1 MLRRPPRSTRTDT
14 LFPYTTLFRS
24 APAGAAGARACRLRD
39 AGDAAAHRARQ
50 CRAVERDGDLHGG
63 PHGRLA
69 VAAAIAAP
77 VLARK
82 PEGAAGRRPDAR
94 PVPAQGARAGRSG
107 DIGGHDEFGRGLRA
121 ALSRSFS
128 MPEDRKSTRLNS
140 ST

>member
-1 MLRRPPRSTRTDT
+1 MIVLMIKNVLVMCMFIFFFFFFNQMTAYDMRISDCSSDVCSSD
-14 LFPYTTLFRS
+14 L
-24 APAGAAGARACRLRD
+24 

-63 PHGRLA
+63 PHCRPA

-94 PVPAQGARAGRSG
+94 PVPAQGARAGGSG
-107 DIGGHDEFGRGLRA
+107 GNGGHDGV
-121 ALSRSFS
+121 
-128 MPEDRKSTRLNS
+128 DRKSVV
-140 ST
+140 

>member
-1 MLRRPPRSTRTDT
+1 MIRRPPRSTRTDT

-24 APAGAAGARACRLRD
+24 
-39 AGDAAAHRARQ
+39 
-50 CRAVERDGDLHGG
+50 RAVERDGDLHGG
-63 PHGRLA
+63 PHGRPA

-94 PVPAQGARAGRSG
+94 PVPAPGARAGGSG

-121 ALSRSFS
+121 ALRRSFS
-128 MPEDRKSTRLNS
+128 MPAPCESPLLGGR
-140 ST
+140 